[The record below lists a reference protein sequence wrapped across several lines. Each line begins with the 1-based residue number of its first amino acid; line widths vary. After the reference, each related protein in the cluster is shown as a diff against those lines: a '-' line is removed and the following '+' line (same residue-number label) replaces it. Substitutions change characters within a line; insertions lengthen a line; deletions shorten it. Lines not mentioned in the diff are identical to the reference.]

1 MVDKPRLFSVLGYY
15 ENIIVHVL
23 HIFWFTCVGIQVGY
37 IPNMKWLSPR
47 HYNFQF

>member
-1 MVDKPRLFSVLGYY
+1 MYLMVDKRRLFPVLGYY

-37 IPNMKWLSPR
+37 IPQYEMAESQTL
-47 HYNFQF
+47 